1 MIKEHKILSY
11 KGKIIFEKI
20 VMGNFNRIPKVFQET
35 EACFMYVEEGSFLMR
50 TPDTVLQFNSG
61 DGMLAKCGDYFFEQ
75 TKQDHIKQID
85 TKAIGAYFY
94 PEIVKELFDYN
105 LSLSDFKTNY
115 DIKKIKMDG
124 LIKNFIASVE
134 FLLDNPE
141 VSSNAMILTK
151 LKEFLLLLSKTEK
164 APSIYDF
171 LSSIY
176 KPIVYDFKKVINQ
189 NLYTNLSL
197 SEFAS
202 LCSMSLSS
210 FQRQFSDI
218 FKETPAKYILKRK
231 MEKVINELT
240 NTNKRISDIS
250 YDCGFES
257 TSTFNRLFKNIY
269 GKSPSK
275 YRLTKIGQ

>member
-11 KGKIIFEKI
+11 KDKVIFEKI
-20 VMGNFNRIPKVFQET
+20 VMGNFTRIPKVFQET

-50 TPDTVLQFNSG
+50 TPNAVLQFNSG

-75 TKQDHIKQID
+75 NKQTHIKQFD

-94 PEIVKELFDYN
+94 PEIVQELFNFD
-105 LSLSDFKTNY
+105 LSLSDFETHY
-115 DIKKIKMDG
+115 DIKKIKIDG
-124 LIKNFIASVE
+124 LIKNFITSIE

-141 VSSNAMILTK
+141 ISSNAMILTK

-164 APSIYDF
+164 AASIYDF

-176 KPIVYDFKKVINQ
+176 KPIVYDFKKIIHQ
-189 NLYTNLSL
+189 NIFTNLSL
-197 SEFAS
+197 NELAS

-210 FQRQFSDI
+210 FQRQFSDT
-218 FKETPAKYILKRK
+218 FKETPAKYILQRR
-231 MEKVINELT
+231 MEKVIEELL

-257 TSTFNRLFKNIY
+257 TSTFNRFFKKTF
-269 GKSPSK
+269 GKSPSQ
-275 YRLTKIGQ
+275 YRMTKSGQ